1 MYSLIIPVYRNEPS
15 ISELL
20 RVLDD
25 LNGQLSEHLEVLF
38 VVDGSPDRSRELLC
52 EALPHAGFRSSVLLL
67 SRNFGSFAAIRVG
80 LEAGTGP
87 YFAVMAADLQEPPS
101 LVLQFF
107 RTLESEDVD
116 VVIGTRQ
123 KRTDPLLSRL
133 AARLFWGVYR
143 WLVQKDMPSGGI
155 DVFGCTRAVRDRLVS
170 LPESNTTLVGLLL
183 WLGFRRASIGY
194 NRLPRTHG
202 KSAWTLAAKVRYLSD
217 SIFAFSDLPITLMT
231 ILGACGLIMSV
242 IFGLAVLAVKLS
254 GAINVPG
261 YAATVLLVTFFGG
274 LNSFGL
280 GLIGSYIWRTF
291 ENTKSRPHAVVMK
304 RDDFKR

>member
-1 MYSLIIPVYRNEPS
+1 
-15 ISELL
+15 
-20 RVLDD
+20 
-25 LNGQLSEHLEVLF
+25 
-38 VVDGSPDRSRELLC
+38 
-52 EALPHAGFRSSVLLL
+52 
-67 SRNFGSFAAIRVG
+67 
-80 LEAGTGP
+80 
-87 YFAVMAADLQEPPS
+87 
-101 LVLQFF
+101 
-107 RTLESEDVD
+107 
-116 VVIGTRQ
+116 
-123 KRTDPLLSRL
+123 
-133 AARLFWGVYR
+133 
-143 WLVQKDMPSGGI
+143 
-155 DVFGCTRAVRDRLVS
+155 
-170 LPESNTTLVGLLL
+170 LLL